1 MKNKLSLLLLIS
13 AFSLGLK
20 ANDSIRKRTV
30 DFSLISNTYFL
41 NNNSTNGN
49 ILSSPTT
56 VLDFEAKLMFGK
68 RKWKHVVFFSR
79 DTYRYKLIYGF
90 DYVVGTIYLGTK
102 PQAVYGKFV
111 DVDRIIT
118 TNYFNVGYGLSK
130 TYKVNKMFSLLSNIE
145 FCLLVRT
152 IDNIKN
158 IYLNSSE
165 PIPND
170 ALVKG
175 RYINQNNF
183 GRVALSYKLN
193 GMYQVTT
200 KISILAGIN
209 LTSSFGRSLYGGGYS
224 SFDDQLFF
232 TDKYQDSKQIRYRD
246 SPTSTYQKLRTF
258 ASINIGV
265 NFKIQ

>member
-56 VLDFEAKLMFGK
+56 VLDFEAKLIFGK
-68 RKWKHVVFFSR
+68 RKWKHVVFFIR
-79 DTYRYKLIYGF
+79 DTYKYKLTYGF
-90 DYVVGTIYLGTK
+90 DYVVGTVYIGTK

-111 DVDRIIT
+111 DVDRVVT
-118 TNYFNVGYGLSK
+118 SNYFNVGYGLSK
-130 TYKVNKMFSLLSNIE
+130 RYKISNRFSLLSNIE
-145 FCLLVRT
+145 FCLLVRR

-158 IYLNSSE
+158 NYINSAE
-165 PIPND
+165 PIPNE
-170 ALVKG
+170 VMVNGSYK
-175 RYINQNNF
+175 NQNNF
-183 GRVALSYKLN
+183 GRVALGYKLN
-193 GMYQVTT
+193 GVYQVTT
-200 KISILAGIN
+200 KISFLAGIN
-209 LTSSFGRSLYGGGYS
+209 LTSSLGRSYYGSYGTG
-224 SFDDQLFF
+224 DEKLFF
-232 TDKYQDSKQIRYRD
+232 ADAYWSSKRIKFSDIPKTTYRE
-246 SPTSTYQKLRTF
+246 QLTF
-258 ASINIGV
+258 ASINIGL

>member
-79 DTYRYKLIYGF
+79 DTYRYKLTYGIRYVAGTVYYGGRPHPIYGN
-90 DYVVGTIYLGTK
+90 L
-102 PQAVYGKFV
+102 V
-111 DVDRIIT
+111 DVDRVIT
-118 TNYFNVGYGLSK
+118 SNYFSIGYGLSK
-130 TYKVNKMFSLLSNIE
+130 RCNISKRFSLLSNVE
-145 FCLLVRT
+145 FCLLVHS

-158 IYLNSSE
+158 NYMNSTIT
-165 PIPND
+165 IPEEVLRLDVTYKSNT
-170 ALVKG
+170 
-175 RYINQNNF
+175 NF
-183 GRVALSYKLN
+183 GRIALGYKLN
-193 GMYQVTT
+193 SEYKLTN
-200 KISILAGIN
+200 KISFLAGIN
-209 LTSSFGRSLYGGGYS
+209 LTSSLGRRFYGDGYS
-224 SFDDQLFF
+224 GDDKFFF
-232 TDKYQDSKQIRYRD
+232 TDNYLKSKGIYITD
-246 SPTSTYQKLRTF
+246 SPSSTYQPLRLF

-265 NFKIQ
+265 NFKIR